1 MLINVSKKRNM
12 LIKEKEEGEI
22 LKGLIHLMWG
32 KG

>member
-12 LIKEKEEGEI
+12 LIKEKEEREI

>member
-1 MLINVSKKRNM
+1 MCQKKRNM
-12 LIKEKEEGEI
+12 LIKEKEEREI